1 MQSKGNLKDFI
12 PLGLLSIVGIGSA
25 IQVLF
30 TDYIFEP
37 TAYVGLTLLAV
48 CAVLFFLNLRWY
60 RYAMGFVLIIGTL
73 GLVSFSTVI
82 MSVGIGFLQFHLIP
96 LVVLIVFAS
105 IYNSRIPKA
114 VHSLL
119 GTYKTEEEIKE
130 LTRSRVDSFKR
141 TFKDL
146 SDSEIDRR
154 LQTKLVPEALQ
165 ALDELK
171 KERNNTPQQ
180 PLKSNA

>member
-12 PLGLLSIVGIGSA
+12 PLGLLSIVGIGSG

-48 CAVLFFLNLRWY
+48 CVVLFFLNLRWY

-119 GTYKTEEEIKE
+119 RTYKTEEEIKE
-130 LTRSRVDSFKR
+130 LTRSNVDSFKR

-171 KERNNTPQQ
+171 KERNN
-180 PLKSNA
+180 